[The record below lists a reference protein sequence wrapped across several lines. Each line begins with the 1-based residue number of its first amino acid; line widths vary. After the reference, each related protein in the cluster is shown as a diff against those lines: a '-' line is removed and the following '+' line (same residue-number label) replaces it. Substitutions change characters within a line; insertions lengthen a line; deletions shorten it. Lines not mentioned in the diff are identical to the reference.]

1 MSAGQ
6 ILVVGGIAL
15 FVAAFLNSRTLL
27 DMAERQPYGWQRTV
41 AVGVTKP
48 LHTLS
53 RWTGLAKPGQ
63 VVDDVRG
70 RNAGSEDSFDAL
82 DHHDGAD
89 RVVSRGCAD
98 HHRDVRGFRPA
109 ADCGGGR
116 DHRPDDRAGAGDR
129 RAAAHADARQAA
141 VDVGR
146 RRLDGGR
153 GRRVA
158 GASRRARR
166 A

>member
-6 ILVVGGIAL
+6 ILVVGGIAF

-53 RWTGLAKPGQ
+53 RWTGLAKPGEA
-63 VVDDVRG
+63 VDHARG

-82 DHHDGAD
+82 TTTTVPTASSVASAPTTAPSNG
-89 RVVSRGCAD
+89 S
-98 HHRDVRGFRPA
+98 A
-109 ADCGGGR
+109 APTAAAGE
-116 DHRPDDRAGAGDR
+116 DDRADDGPRAGDR
-129 RAAAHADARQAA
+129 SPPCA
-141 VDVGR
+141 R
-146 RRLDGGR
+146 RRPTSHCLSGSAATR
-153 GRRVA
+153 WRLRS
-158 GASRRARR
+158 ASRWCERPARR

>member
-6 ILVVGGIAL
+6 ILVVGGIVL

-70 RNAGSEDSFDAL
+70 RNAGSEDSFDVLATTTVPTASV
-82 DHHDGAD
+82 G
-89 RVVSRGCAD
+89 RGCAD
-98 HHRDVRGFRPA
+98 HHRDVRGF
-109 ADCGGGR
+109 
-116 DHRPDDRAGAGDR
+116 
-129 RAAAHADARQAA
+129 
-141 VDVGR
+141 GR
-146 RRLDGGR
+146 RRLR
-153 GRRVA
+153 
-158 GASRRARR
+158 RRARPPPR
-166 A
+166 RRCRRR